1 MLGEDDIVEA
11 QPDIITENA
20 FFRRRSSRCFS
31 GQHRSYFPKL
41 TKALKMP
48 EILNMV
54 TIIGKYL
61 VEKQITILESLCMY
75 GDNSNAR
82 FKTAVV
88 GKDALRISNAGN
100 DGICSINEA
109 VDVLRFFKTDVAM
122 ALEFFNEL
130 GNMRFVGK
138 KTHREVFSG
147 YNARM
152 HAMVARAVFPSPIRE
167 IVWKSCLAN
176 V

>member
-1 MLGEDDIVEA
+1 MKGGRFFLLLLNINQAVVNVPGEDDIVEA
-11 QPDIITENA
+11 QPDIVAEDA

-41 TKALKMP
+41 TEALKMP

-75 GDNSNAR
+75 GDNSNAW
-82 FKTAVV
+82 FETTVF

-109 VDVLRFFKTDVAM
+109 IDVFHFFKTDVAV

-138 KTHREVFSG
+138 KT
-147 YNARM
+147 
-152 HAMVARAVFPSPIRE
+152 P
-167 IVWKSCLAN
+167 
-176 V
+176 

>member
-1 MLGEDDIVEA
+1 M
-11 QPDIITENA
+11 
-20 FFRRRSSRCFS
+20 RSSGDVLPAVFRPAP
-31 GQHRSYFPKL
+31 GYFPKL
-41 TKALKMP
+41 TEALKMP

-61 VEKQITILESLCMY
+61 VEKQITILEPLCMY
-75 GDNSNAR
+75 GDNSNAW
-82 FKTAVV
+82 FETAVF
-88 GKDALRISNAGN
+88 GKDTLRISNAGN

-109 VDVLRFFKTDVAM
+109 IDVFHFFKTDIAV

-138 KTHREVFSG
+138 KTHREVFFSG

-152 HAMVARAVFPSPIRE
+152 HAIVARAVFPSPIRE